1 MSVSKLIIEF
11 LNQKDDKVVIT
22 DNNGCYTTL
31 EFKKKVFFFKNILSR
46 NIKINDGLGIL
57 LDRNVDYLAIIFASM
72 LCKNYY
78 VPLSTKSNSKLIKYQ
93 IKTSQIKL
101 LASYSK
107 KKEKTIV
114 FRKIK
119 NNANIQIKK
128 KKLAYI
134 IFTSGST
141 GPKKGVCISNKAFYS
156 YILSIK
162 TYFKNKFKSKSLLI
176 NGELTFDISNA
187 DFAFALIYKCEI
199 CITNDSQNIF
209 SFFYLLENRKIES
222 IYAVPS
228 AWKQILSTGNLFK
241 KNKFKF
247 IKQINSG
254 GELLTFNLFKN
265 LKKFAPKAKIY
276 NFYGPT
282 EFTINSHCGE
292 INNSK
297 DFLKGS
303 ATIGK
308 CLPGT
313 NFYLI
318 NKRKEKNLVLGE
330 LALSGNQIMSGYI
343 NSKDEPFKLINKK
356 KYYMT
361 GDEFIY
367 KSKKFYFNSRLKDY
381 IKVSGFRV
389 NLQDLSQKISNNLK
403 IDIFIKIINNE
414 LILFSE
420 NISKKKLILNYINNH
435 FEWYEKPKK
444 MKFLKNYKY
453 LENGKVD
460 VKSLI

>member
-1 MSVSKLIIEF
+1 MCVSKLIIEY

-22 DNNGCYTTL
+22 DNKASYTTL
-31 EFKKKVFFFKNILSR
+31 EFKKKVFFFKNILSK
-46 NIKINDGLGIL
+46 NIKCNEGLGIL
-57 LDRNVDYLAIIFASM
+57 IDRNVDYLAIIFASM
-72 LCKNYY
+72 LSKNYY
-78 VPLSTKSNSKLIKYQ
+78 VPLSTKSSSKLIDYQ

-101 LASYSK
+101 LICYGK
-107 KKEKTIV
+107 KKEKNIV

-119 NNANIQIKK
+119 NKNNIQIKK
-128 KKLAYI
+128 KQLAYV

-156 YILSIK
+156 YIQSVK
-162 TYFKNKFKSKSLLI
+162 NYFKNRFKSKSLLI

-222 IYAVPS
+222 VYAVPS
-228 AWKQILSTGNLFK
+228 AWKQILLTGNLFK

-254 GELLTFNLFKN
+254 GELLTYSLFKK
-265 LKKFAPKAKIY
+265 LRKFAPKAKIY

-292 INNSK
+292 INSPK
-297 DFLKGS
+297 DFLNGN

-318 NKRKEKNLVLGE
+318 NKRKKKGLILGE

-343 NSKDEPFKLINKK
+343 NSKEKPFKLINKK

-361 GDEFIY
+361 GDEFIF
-367 KSKKFYFNSRLKDY
+367 KDKKFYFGSRLKDY

-389 NLQDLSQKISNNLK
+389 NLHDLSQKISNNLK

-420 NISKKKLILNYINNH
+420 NISKKKLISNYISNY

-460 VKSLI
+460 LKSLI